1 MVPMHLQKRRLF
13 VKLIVTLL
21 HHEYSDGKLSK
32 FVGKKRPDR
41 NRTGDLI
48 LVVGF
53 PYHQTNYTLVMYWL
67 FKYMVR

>member
-1 MVPMHLQKRRLF
+1 MF
-13 VKLIVTLL
+13 LL